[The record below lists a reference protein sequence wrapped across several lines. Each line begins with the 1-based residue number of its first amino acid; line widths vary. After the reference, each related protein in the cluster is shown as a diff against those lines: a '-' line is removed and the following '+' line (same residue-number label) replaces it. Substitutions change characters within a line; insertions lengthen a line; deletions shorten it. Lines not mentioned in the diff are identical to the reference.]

1 MKKENIVNIIIFVI
15 ACVLLVYLV
24 RTNIKE
30 QVELEQ
36 KTKNVEILLSEIE
49 RYKAKDSANVVE
61 IGILTLTLEQAEK
74 YKSELLQ
81 EAETLRIRNKDLQSI
96 LQATSES
103 KASYSTVIRDTTY
116 NQDTVR
122 IYEYRDNYTDIR
134 GSIEGD
140 TIKGDVVI
148 YDTLTVIKHVERK
161 KFLCIRYGIKD
172 VRVSVKNANP
182 NVKINNVEIIEI
194 IK

>member
-1 MKKENIVNIIIFVI
+1 MKKETIVNIIIFVI
-15 ACVLLVYLV
+15 ACILLVYLV
-24 RTNIKE
+24 RTDIKE

-36 KTKNVEILLSEIE
+36 KTKNVETLLGEIE

-74 YKSELLQ
+74 YRSELLK

-103 KASYSTVIRDTTY
+103 KASYSTVIRDTIY

-122 IYEYRDNYTDIR
+122 IYEYRDKYTDIR

-140 TIKGDVVI
+140 TIKGYVVI

-161 KFLCIRYGIKD
+161 KFLCIRYGVKD

>member
-1 MKKENIVNIIIFVI
+1 MKKENTVNIIIFVI
-15 ACVLLVYLV
+15 ACILLVYLV
-24 RTNIKE
+24 RVDIKE

-36 KTKNVEILLSEIE
+36 KTKNVETLLGEIE

-74 YKSELLQ
+74 YKSELLK
-81 EAETLRIRNKDLQSI
+81 EAEILRIRNKDLQSI
-96 LQATSES
+96 LQTTSES
-103 KASYSTVIRDTTY
+103 KASYSTVIRDTIY

-122 IYEYRDNYTDIR
+122 IYEYSDNYTDIR

-161 KFLCIRYGIKD
+161 KFLCIRYGVKD

>member
-1 MKKENIVNIIIFVI
+1 MKKETTVNIIVFVT
-15 ACVLLVYLV
+15 ACILLVYLV
-24 RTNIKE
+24 RTDIKE

-36 KTKNVEILLSEIE
+36 KTKNVETLLGEIE

-74 YKSELLQ
+74 YKSELLK

-96 LQATSES
+96 LQSTSES
-103 KASYSTVIRDTTY
+103 KASYSTVVRDTIY

-140 TIKGDVVI
+140 TIKGDVSI

-172 VRVSVKNANP
+172 VKVSVKNANP

>member
-1 MKKENIVNIIIFVI
+1 MKKETIVNIIIFLI
-15 ACVLLVYLV
+15 ACILLVYLV
-24 RTNIKE
+24 RTDIKE

-36 KTKNVEILLSEIE
+36 KTKNVETLLGEIE

-74 YKSELLQ
+74 YRSELLK

-103 KASYSTVIRDTTY
+103 KASYSTVIRDTIY

-122 IYEYRDNYTDIR
+122 IYEYRDKYTDIR

-140 TIKGDVVI
+140 TIKGYVVI

-161 KFLCIRYGIKD
+161 KFLCIRYGVKD

>member
-15 ACVLLVYLV
+15 ACILLVYLV
-24 RTNIKE
+24 RIDIKE

-36 KTKNVEILLSEIE
+36 KTKNVETLLGEIE

-74 YKSELLQ
+74 YRSELLK
-81 EAETLRIRNKDLQSI
+81 EAETLRIRNRDLQSI

-103 KASYSTVIRDTTY
+103 KASYSTVVRDTIY

-122 IYEYRDNYTDIR
+122 IYEYRDKYTDIR
-134 GSIEGD
+134 GRIEGD

-161 KFLCIRYGIKD
+161 KFLCIRYGVKD
-172 VRVSVKNANP
+172 VKVSVKNANP

>member
-15 ACVLLVYLV
+15 ACILLVCLV
-24 RTNIKE
+24 RADIKE

-36 KTKNVEILLSEIE
+36 KTKNVETLLGEIE
-49 RYKAKDSANVVE
+49 RYKAKDSANAVE

-74 YKSELLQ
+74 YRSELLQ
-81 EAETLRIRNKDLQSI
+81 ESETLRIRNKDLQSI

-103 KASYSTVIRDTTY
+103 KASYSTVVRDTIY

-122 IYEYRDNYTDIR
+122 IYEYRDKYTDIR

-140 TIKGDVVI
+140 TIKGDVSI

-161 KFLCIRYGIKD
+161 RFLCIRYGIKD

>member
-15 ACVLLVYLV
+15 ACILLVYLV
-24 RTNIKE
+24 RADIKE

-36 KTKNVEILLSEIE
+36 KTKNVETLLGEIE
-49 RYKAKDSANVVE
+49 RYKDKDSANVVE

-74 YKSELLQ
+74 YRSELLK

-103 KASYSTVIRDTTY
+103 KASYSTVIRDTIY

-122 IYEYRDNYTDIR
+122 IYEYRDKYTDIR

-161 KFLCIRYGIKD
+161 KFLCIRYGVKD

-182 NVKINNVEIIEI
+182 NVKINDVEIIEV